1 MHALLQVA
9 QVQKAEDEKVEL
21 EKENSALQKK
31 LIQEVEKYNYYM
43 AVVTQVCTS
52 VYRLKYQWRILLAS
66 APIPSSLTFLSNPVV

>member
-31 LIQEVEKYNYYM
+31 LIQEVEKYNHYM

-52 VYRLKYQWRILLAS
+52 VCRL
-66 APIPSSLTFLSNPVV
+66 